1 MTIDLNFKIE
11 FTNLIISF
19 QKKELNKF
27 KLFLRIFFVFGMIFS
42 LDLLVKFLILKKMK
56 KILLLAT
63 LAIFSVTAV
72 NAQKSKAKKATKAVA
87 AKVETPKTAKTSTSD
102 GAGMV
107 FENETID
114 YGTIPHNADGN
125 REFVLT
131 NNGNKALVIEST
143 QGSCG
148 CTVPTKP
155 EKPIQPGEKGIIKV
169 HYATDRV
176 GAFTKTVTVTSNAVG
191 SNVTPVTTPATT
203 PGGAPVPT
211 GKSTKVLTIKG
222 TVLPDAPAA
231 NPATP
236 ATETKS

>member
-1 MTIDLNFKIE
+1 
-11 FTNLIISF
+11 
-19 QKKELNKF
+19 
-27 KLFLRIFFVFGMIFS
+27 
-42 LDLLVKFLILKKMK
+42 MK
-56 KILLLAT
+56 KIVLLAA
-63 LAIFSVTAV
+63 LAIFGVTSV
-72 NAQKSKAKKATKAVA
+72 NAQKNTKKAA
-87 AKVETPKTAKTSTSD
+87 ASKVETPKVE

-114 YGTIPHNADGN
+114 YGTIQHNAEGT

-131 NNGNKALVIEST
+131 NNGNKPLVIEST

-176 GAFTKTVTVTSNAVG
+176 GQFTKTVTVKSNAVG
-191 SNVTPVTTPATT
+191 QE
-203 PGGAPVPT
+203 
-211 GKSTKVLTIKG
+211 TKVLTIKG
-222 TVLPDAPAA
+222 NVLPDAPA
-231 NPATP
+231 P